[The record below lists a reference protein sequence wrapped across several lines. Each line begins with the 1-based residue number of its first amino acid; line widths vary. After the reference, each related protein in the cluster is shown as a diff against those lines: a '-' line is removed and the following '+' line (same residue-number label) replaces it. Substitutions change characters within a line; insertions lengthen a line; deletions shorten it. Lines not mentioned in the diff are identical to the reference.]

1 MRSDQSGEQVER
13 SCFACEGRGW
23 KYVSFR
29 RALIASP
36 AGPVPPLP
44 RVRDICS
51 TCQGL
56 GFPAAA

>member
-1 MRSDQSGEQVER
+1 MSGQVER

-36 AGPVPPLP
+36 DGPVPPLP

>member
-1 MRSDQSGEQVER
+1 MTSDQTSEQVNR
-13 SCFACEGRGW
+13 SCFACDGRGW

-36 AGPVPPLP
+36 GGPVAPLP
-44 RVRDICS
+44 RVRDTCS

-56 GFPAAA
+56 GTPAAA